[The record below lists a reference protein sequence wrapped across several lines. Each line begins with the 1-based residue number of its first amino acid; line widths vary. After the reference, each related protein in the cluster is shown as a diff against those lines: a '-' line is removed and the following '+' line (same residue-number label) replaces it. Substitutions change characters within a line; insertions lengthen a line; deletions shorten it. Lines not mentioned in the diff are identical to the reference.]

1 MHRYLSCLFIVI
13 LIFTPITVDSS
24 VKQHMEVHFIDV
36 GQGDSILIETPE
48 DKTILIDGGPP
59 ESEKKLISYL
69 KENDVKQIDLL
80 SATHPD
86 YDHIGGLVKVMKT
99 FKVKQILD
107 SGKIHLTKA
116 FANYVNEIRKQ
127 EIPTT
132 IAKFNQQIK
141 IDPRIDIKVLNAHR
155 KEYNNNESSIALMVT
170 YNEIDFLLASD
181 IEMKQEERIMEKEN
195 IEADILKVAHH
206 GSDSSTSFPFL
217 YDVDP
222 EVAILTYSEDND
234 FGHPVERVI
243 ENLDR
248 IDALVYSTAVYGDI
262 VITTNGKDYLVL
274 PDKDPRNNMF
284 HQSA

>member
-1 MHRYLSCLFIVI
+1 MHRYLYCLLFTI
-13 LIFTPITVDSS
+13 LIFTPITVASS

-48 DKTILIDGGPP
+48 GKTILIDGGPP
-59 ESEKKLISYL
+59 ESEKKLVSYL
-69 KENDVKQIDLL
+69 KENDIKQIDLL
-80 SATHPD
+80 IATHPD

-132 IAKFNQQIK
+132 VAKFNQQIK
-141 IDPRIDIKVLNAHR
+141 IDPLIDIKVLNAHK
-155 KEYNNNESSIALMVT
+155 KEKNNNESSIALMVT
-170 YNEIDFLLASD
+170 YDEIDFLLASD
-181 IEMKQEERIMEKEN
+181 IEMEQEERMMKTEN
-195 IEADILKVAHH
+195 INAEILKVAHH

-217 YDVDP
+217 YEVDP
-222 EVAILTYSEDND
+222 EVAILTYSPEND

-248 IDALVYSTAVYGDI
+248 VDALVYSTAVYGDI
-262 VITTNGKDYLVL
+262 VITTDGQDYLVF
-274 PDKDPRNNMF
+274 PDKDPRHNILYK
-284 HQSA
+284 SA